1 MDFLETRA
9 QLQKISGVYQDY
21 DDIASYAEQLEP
33 MEDDLF
39 TVDNKLYKE
48 KWIHYLTNSFFS
60 LFLTSPSPIDSC
72 RIS

>member
-48 KWIHYLTNSFFS
+48 K
-60 LFLTSPSPIDSC
+60 
-72 RIS
+72 